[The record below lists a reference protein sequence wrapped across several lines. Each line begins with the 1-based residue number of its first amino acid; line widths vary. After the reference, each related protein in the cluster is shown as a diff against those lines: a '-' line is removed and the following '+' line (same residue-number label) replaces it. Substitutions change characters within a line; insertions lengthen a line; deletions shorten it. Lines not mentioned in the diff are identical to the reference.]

1 MVGDHPSA
9 DPSPVPTDA
18 PTMGAGR
25 YAFAAKLALGGMAA
39 VYRVWDHKLRVWR
52 AIKVL
57 LPDAKD
63 HVRARFETE
72 AKMMARLDH
81 PHVIRV
87 YDVGTSGQLPYI
99 VMELAE
105 GGTVNGWVE
114 EHGPMPPQLAV
125 KVVMQ
130 VALGLSA
137 AHAQGLVHRDVK
149 PHNVL
154 VTSDGRCKVTDFGIA
169 RVLESAEEG
178 QTRTGTSMGTLGY
191 MAPEQ
196 RNDARSVDLRADVY
210 SLGALL
216 YKLVVG
222 KVLTDLFLVEHEPQ
236 LLDEVP
242 QPLQEVIVRACYRDR
257 QRRYPSAEAMRRV
270 LAEILP
276 LLPPDPPDTPPL
288 SRPPTPEP
296 DPGYEEISA
305 LLDDLRAA
313 ARAANPPAP
322 YTMSRPPPVARSGA
336 SGGASRA
343 GIGMSPSSS
352 SRSDWGRSRT
362 SRSDYSRPD
371 YSRTSRSDL
380 YVSQA
385 PVPQR
390 DARQSL
396 PPASLPPGPVSHAPS
411 SFVITDM
418 ELEGTKPEL
427 QAVPVRT
434 MSLPWIQGLALAA
447 ASWWGIA
454 FALVFMGVIEVH
466 QRANETEA
474 ARERLLLVVR
484 QEQGLVPELVR
495 HGTSAQM
502 AHQLGELY
510 QVAVE
515 ADGSFA
521 RLHTAIVYSTAVE
534 AEARRVLVNVQ
545 SSDLAVMRA
554 RNVSRAWTAYATAR
568 ARWATTITWPHGR
581 IATWLRLAPV
591 PIQ

>member
-1 MVGDHPSA
+1 
-9 DPSPVPTDA
+9 
-18 PTMGAGR
+18 MGSGR

-63 HVRARFETE
+63 HVRARFEAE

-87 YDVGTSGQLPYI
+87 YDVGTSGELPYI

-137 AHAQGLVHRDVK
+137 AHALGLVHRDVK

-169 RVLESAEEG
+169 RWVLEGMDEG

-196 RNDARSVDLRADVY
+196 RNDARSVDVRADVY

-236 LLDEVP
+236 LLEEVP
-242 QPLQEVIVRACYRDR
+242 PQLHEVIVRACYRDR
-257 QRRYPSAEAMRRV
+257 QRRYPNAEAMRRV
-270 LAEILP
+270 LAELLP

-288 SRPPTPEP
+288 SRPATPEL
-296 DPGYEEISA
+296 DPGYEEIAA

-313 ARAANPPAP
+313 ARAAHPPAP
-322 YTMSRPPPVARSGA
+322 YTMSRPPPVARSPQQSARG
-336 SGGASRA
+336 

-352 SRSDWGRSRT
+352 SRSDYGRSRT
-362 SRSDYSRPD
+362 SRSDFSRAD

-380 YVSQA
+380 YSQSD
-385 PVPQR
+385 VR
-390 DARQSL
+390 HSL
-396 PPASLPPGPVSHAPS
+396 PPASLPPTPAPAPLSHTPS
-411 SFVITDM
+411 SLALADM
-418 ELEGTKPEL
+418 DLEGTKPDI
-427 QAVPVRT
+427 VPVEVRARGPRPGLLPPA
-434 MSLPWIQGLALAA
+434 SLPWVQGLALAA
-447 ASWWGIA
+447 AAWWGIA
-454 FALVFMGVIEVH
+454 FALVFMGVIEVYA
-466 QRANETEA
+466 RANETA
-474 ARERLLLVVR
+474 VARERLLLVVS

-495 HGTSAQM
+495 HGTSAQT

-510 QVAVE
+510 QVAVHAE
-515 ADGSFA
+515 GSFA
-521 RLHTAIVYSTAVE
+521 RLHTSIAYATAVE
-534 AEARRVLVNVQ
+534 GEARRVLVNVQ
-545 SSDLAVMRA
+545 PSDLAVMRA

-568 ARWATTITWPHGR
+568 ARWAVTISWPHGR
-581 IATWLRLAPV
+581 VATWLRLAPV